1 MEIPEGHA
9 RPPNTANVFAKLTP
23 GQSVDADGPVR
34 YSVKS
39 RKEFIFPNPYEWSYT
54 EEIFRLL
61 KDVDSGDEIPSYWK
75 EVEPW
80 RKKLRADVGMRKRL
94 LGY

>member
-1 MEIPEGHA
+1 MPPGHT
-9 RPPNTANVFAKLTP
+9 PPVNSANRFVSLASN
-23 GQSVDADGPVR
+23 QSVDADGPIR

-39 RKEFIFPNPYEWSYT
+39 RKEFIFPNPYEWDYT
-54 EEIFRLL
+54 EDIFALL
-61 KDVDSGDEIPSYWK
+61 REVDKGDEIPQYWR

-80 RKKLRADVGMRKRL
+80 RKELRADVGMRKRL